1 MQYSTFVLARYFYQL
16 EASWTRHWI
25 WGVNWTQEEFVW
37 CSSVRTVV
45 WLFSLVSAIVFFPS
59 IRFFAL
65 LSVSGSHKFSE
76 KFQFQF
82 KMWETLAVFILR
94 AHYPSGR
101 FMANIFSSY
110 GYASRR
116 TISWSA
122 SLKTNFEGSLFKRIM
137 RLVPVFI
144 LETHNQTSYKCLL
157 KLVQTDNASLVW
169 NGAEHELHCRF
180 HDSNKFCSYSRQ
192 QYPFI

>member
-1 MQYSTFVLARYFYQL
+1 M
-16 EASWTRHWI
+16 
-25 WGVNWTQEEFVW
+25 
-37 CSSVRTVV
+37 
-45 WLFSLVSAIVFFPS
+45 
-59 IRFFAL
+59 
-65 LSVSGSHKFSE
+65 SGSQKFSE

-116 TISWSA
+116 NISCSA

-144 LETHNQTSYKCLL
+144 LETHNQTNYKCLL
-157 KLVQTDNASLVW
+157 KLVQTDNASL
-169 NGAEHELHCRF
+169 L
-180 HDSNKFCSYSRQ
+180 
-192 QYPFI
+192 